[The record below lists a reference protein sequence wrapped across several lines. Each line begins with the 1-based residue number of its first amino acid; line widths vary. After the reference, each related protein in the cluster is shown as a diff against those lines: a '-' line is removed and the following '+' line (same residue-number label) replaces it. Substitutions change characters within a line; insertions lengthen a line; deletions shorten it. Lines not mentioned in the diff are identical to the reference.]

1 MSQKENLTG
10 QVFNGIKNMGVN
22 GIMGINEINEINEI
36 RYTNTGIQYVNKKSF
51 ALLTSAREE
60 YSHICW
66 ESKNGRLTKITD
78 LEDSHLIN
86 IIKSVGTSAMLAEH
100 LPQVEEL
107 KSYNGIPYTL
117 WREYLINEYLYRAEV
132 MEAEYE
138 EAMERSYMTQL
149 QYDRDYYDDRDYMS
163 SYGECF

>member
-1 MSQKENLTG
+1 MKSEN
-10 QVFNGIKNMGVN
+10 NS
-22 GIMGINEINEINEI
+22 
-36 RYTNTGIQYVNKKSF
+36 YTNTKSF
-51 ALLTSAREE
+51 RQLTAYREE

-86 IIKSVGTSAMLAEH
+86 IIKSVGTSAMLAEY

-117 WREYLINEYLYRAEV
+117 WREYLINEYLWRNEIADI
-132 MEAEYE
+132 EAS
-138 EAMERSYMTQL
+138 EALEREMYYQ
-149 QYDRDYYDDRDYMS
+149 QARDRDYYDDRDYMS

>member
-1 MSQKENLTG
+1 MKSEN
-10 QVFNGIKNMGVN
+10 NS
-22 GIMGINEINEINEI
+22 
-36 RYTNTGIQYVNKKSF
+36 YTNTKSF
-51 ALLTSAREE
+51 RQLTAYREE

-117 WREYLINEYLYRAEV
+117 WREYLINEYLWRNEIADI
-132 MEAEYE
+132 EAS
-138 EAMERSYMTQL
+138 EALEREMYYQ
-149 QYDRDYYDDRDYMS
+149 QARDRDYYDDRDYMS